1 MSNLNRPER
10 TRRDIL
16 DAAWDLV
23 AERGAEVSLA
33 EIAKAAGITRQSIYL
48 HFGSR
53 GGLLF
58 ELVRRTDERERI
70 FQRFDEAMKTP
81 EPAERLDRCLCVWFD
96 FVSKIQPVALDLI
109 RLRSRD
115 EDAARAWND
124 RMQDLRR
131 VLRHLVRGLR
141 QEGALADFWTVPRAT
156 DYLWAGCSVQAWALL
171 VKDRGWSEAAASKA
185 LRHGLARALL
195 A

>member
-1 MSNLNRPER
+1 MSNLDRPQR

-16 DAAWDLV
+16 DAAWNLV

-70 FQRFDEAMKTP
+70 FERFEAAMKTP
-81 EPAERLDRCLCVWFD
+81 EPAERLDRCLGVWFD

-124 RMQDLRR
+124 RMRDLRR
-131 VLRHLVRGLR
+131 VLRQLVRGL
-141 QEGALADFWTVPRAT
+141 QEDGALAGFWTVPRAT

-171 VKDRGWSEAAASKA
+171 VQDRGWSEAAASKA